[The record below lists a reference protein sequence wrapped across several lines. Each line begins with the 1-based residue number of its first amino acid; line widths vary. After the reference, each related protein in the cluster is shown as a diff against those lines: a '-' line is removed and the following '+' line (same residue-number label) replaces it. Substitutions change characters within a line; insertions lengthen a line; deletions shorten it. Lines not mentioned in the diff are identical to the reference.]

1 MTWLHFIQIW
11 RNFYWDQSQKNMSHK
26 WHEDSTRH
34 NAQTNSDYSE
44 VSDVHRSLTGFSGGG
59 GVQQH
64 AIASPRTS
72 KKRSFLQSFNKGPQR
87 KGTIITRP
95 LNHDAMP
102 EESFEVRVIA
112 AYTPLTMIQLKS
124 SNSLITFWDFYK
136 CDVFPKI

>member
-1 MTWLHFIQIW
+1 
-11 RNFYWDQSQKNMSHK
+11 MSHK

-34 NAQTNSDYSE
+34 NSQTNSDYSE
-44 VSDVHRSLTGFSGGG
+44 VSDVHRSLTGFSGRG

-72 KKRSFLQSFNKGPQR
+72 KKRSFLQSFNKGAQR

-95 LNHDAMP
+95 LNQDAMP

-112 AYTPLTMIQLKS
+112 AYTPLTMLELKS
-124 SNSLITFWDFYK
+124 SNNSLITF
-136 CDVFPKI
+136 

>member
-1 MTWLHFIQIW
+1 
-11 RNFYWDQSQKNMSHK
+11 MSHK

-34 NAQTNSDYSE
+34 NVQANSDCSE

-102 EESFEVRVIA
+102 EESFEVRVTA
-112 AYTPLTMIQLKS
+112 ANTPLTMIQLKS
-124 SNSLITFWDFYK
+124 SNSLITF
-136 CDVFPKI
+136 